1 MSTAVRIIIF
11 HLAFFS
17 SQLMLAQSGN
27 YLHVDTTKYIIW
39 DEDRPLTWDDYLE
52 IGAKSSTEFNDNNAL
67 TAVTHSV
74 RGGIENGKPNFEV
87 YVLFKIKDSWTTSRQ
102 DAQLFAHEKLHF
114 DIAELYGRKL
124 RKQIAAMGSQKVL
137 DLSEYRR
144 KIKFLLDEFKIKSI
158 DYDGETGHGSL
169 IEKQRVWQNFVS
181 SELQRLHKYN

>member
-1 MSTAVRIIIF
+1 MSKAARIIMF
-11 HLAFFS
+11 HLALFS
-17 SQLMLAQSGN
+17 SHMVLAQAGN
-27 YLHVDTTKYIIW
+27 YLQVDTTKYIIW
-39 DEDRPLTWDDYLE
+39 DENRPLTWDDYPE
-52 IGAKSSTEFNDNNAL
+52 IGSNSSPEFNDNNAL

-74 RGGIENGKPNFEV
+74 RGGIEKGKPNFEV
-87 YVLFKIKDSWTTSRQ
+87 YVLFKIKDSWTTSRE
-102 DAQLFAHEKLHF
+102 DVQLFAHEKLHF

-124 RKQIAAMGSQKVL
+124 RKQIAALGSQKVL

-169 IEKQRVWQNFVS
+169 IEKQREWQSFVS